1 MYYRK
6 NFDSLNTSIEA
17 VIKLDN
23 EFFKLTIEICYSK
36 TNNKIK
42 SYLRYISYWI
52 NKYRLITN
60 SMIVIV

>member
-42 SYLRYISYWI
+42 SYLRYISY
-52 NKYRLITN
+52 
-60 SMIVIV
+60 